1 MSEIAQLAG
10 ARVLIVGDVMLDEYI
25 WGDVRR
31 ISPEAPVPIVEVT
44 RRSHVPGGAAN
55 VAAGIVA
62 FGGQATIAGVIG
74 ADIAADN
81 LRESLTMASVD
92 VSGLIVDPARPTTC
106 KTRVIAHAQQVVRT
120 DHELRGPLPQ
130 DLSEQLLEGVRARLG
145 DVDTIVLSDYGKG
158 IVSEPAAQAVIAAAH
173 EAGTPVIVD
182 PKGLDFDKYRGA
194 TLVTPNELEL
204 SQAGHVHF
212 DGEESVLRT
221 ARRMTADNDIGLL
234 VTRGAHGMMLVA
246 GDIEFTVPARARD
259 VYDVTGAGDTV
270 VSMLAVALG
279 RRVDLRR
286 AVELANEA
294 AGIAVGKIGTS
305 TVSLDE
311 LERWLTDRSA
321 A

>member
-1 MSEIAQLAG
+1 MSEIAELAG

-55 VAAGIVA
+55 VAAGVVA
-62 FGGQATIAGVIG
+62 FGGRAMIAGVTG
-74 ADIAADN
+74 DDIAAGN
-81 LRESLTMASVD
+81 LRDSLTASSVD
-92 VSGLIVDPARPTTC
+92 IGSLIVDPARPTTC

-120 DHELRGPLPQ
+120 DQELRGPLPNA
-130 DLSEQLLEGVRARLG
+130 LAEQLLEAVRARLP
-145 DVDTIVLSDYGKG
+145 DVDAVVLSDYGKG
-158 IVSEPAAQAVIAAAH
+158 IVSDSGAQAVIALANA
-173 EAGTPVIVD
+173 AGTPVIVD
-182 PKGLDFDKYRGA
+182 PKGLDFGKYRGA

-204 SQAGHVHF
+204 SQAGHIHF
-212 DGEESVLRT
+212 DGDESVLQT
-221 ARRMTADNDIGLL
+221 ARRLTTENDIGLL
-234 VTRGAHGMMLVA
+234 VTRGAAGMLLVA
-246 GDIEFTVPARARD
+246 NGIEFSVPARARD

-279 RRVDLRR
+279 RRLDLRR

-311 LERWLTDRSA
+311 LEHWLA
-321 A
+321 G

>member
-1 MSEIAQLAG
+1 MSEIAELAG

-55 VAAGIVA
+55 VAAGVVA
-62 FGGQATIAGVIG
+62 FGGRAMIAGVTG
-74 ADIAADN
+74 DDIAGGN
-81 LRESLTMASVD
+81 LRESLAAASVD
-92 VSGLIVDPARPTTC
+92 VGSLIVDSARPTTC

-120 DHELRGPLPQ
+120 DQELRGPLPQ
-130 DLSEQLLEGVRARLG
+130 ALAEQLLEGVRARLP
-145 DVDTIVLSDYGKG
+145 DVDAVVLSDYGKG
-158 IVSEPAAQAVIAAAH
+158 IVSESAAQAIIATAAA
-173 EAGTPVIVD
+173 AGTPVIVD

-212 DGEESVLRT
+212 DGDESVLAT
-221 ARRMTADNDIGLL
+221 ARRMTGESEIGLL

-246 GDIEFTVPARARD
+246 DGIEFTVPARARD

-279 RRVDLRR
+279 RRLDLRR

-311 LERWLTDRSA
+311 LERWLAGEAS
-321 A
+321 